1 VEKVTLQP
9 AYNGRVNDPLEPGLD
24 IQLRGVRLV
33 IAELFLGQ
41 REQLEKAGVLARAMK
56 SAEELKAGG
65 PHLMQEVY
73 QAMAEIAVVAL
84 QTNYPDM
91 TIDIVKEN
99 FSHSRLIR
107 VLNFALTGE
116 MPGPSKGAV
125 QPAGEPVTALPN
137 GPTSMVS

>member
-1 VEKVTLQP
+1 
-9 AYNGRVNDPLEPGLD
+9 VNDPLEPGLD

-41 REQLEKAGVLARAMK
+41 REQLEKAGVLARALK
-56 SAEELKAGG
+56 SAEELRAGG
-65 PHLMQEVY
+65 PHLIQEVH

-91 TIDIVKEN
+91 TIDIVKGN

-116 MPGPSKGAV
+116 LPGPSKGAV
-125 QPAGEPVTALPN
+125 QPAGEPVAATGPVN
-137 GPTSMVS
+137 GVTYTEH

>member
-1 VEKVTLQP
+1 MEKVTLQP